1 MPKKIVELEYESD
14 ENRPG
19 VSHKREG
26 SNSPNFYDEEGNL
39 VETATYRDIDED
51 ELRERYR
58 EDSVYRY
65 EEEEEPQLTEQ
76 QKQIAEFLGALIVE
90 IAIAASPYIK
100 KWWLETAFPGI
111 KGFFKKTISRIKAKL
126 SKHDAILEV
135 EAKVIESGRML
146 PSAENVALE
155 LKEKD
160 RAYRIDMSSE
170 EAQRNLIEL
179 IALASLMAKKMDV
192 LSHARVTNE
201 DSAFLE
207 EVLGS
212 ENILFDINQILLD
225 NPDVLNSQTLK
236 GLEAAFNRSLFTVEG
251 KLIPIEAADVRR
263 LLSDPLNG
271 EDGDDGLVLQ

>member
-1 MPKKIVELEYESD
+1 MPRKIVELEYESD

-19 VSHKREG
+19 VSHKRAG

-58 EDSVYRY
+58 EDSAYRH
-65 EEEEEPQLTEQ
+65 EEEEEPYLTEH

-100 KWWLETAFPGI
+100 NWWLETAFPGI
-111 KGFFKKTISRIKAKL
+111 KGFFGKTTSRIKANL
-126 SKHDAILEV
+126 SKHDAVLEV
-135 EAKVIESGRML
+135 EAKVIESSRML

-155 LKEKD
+155 LKKKD
-160 RAYRIDMSSE
+160 EAYCIDMSSE

-179 IALASLMAKKMDV
+179 IALASLMAKKMDI
-192 LSHARVTNE
+192 LSHARITDENGV
-201 DSAFLE
+201 SLE
-207 EVLGS
+207 EVLRS
-212 ENILFDINQILLD
+212 ENILRDINQILLD
-225 NPDVLNSQTLK
+225 NPDVLSSQTLK
-236 GLEAAFNRSLFTVEG
+236 GLETAFNRSLFTAEG
-251 KLIPIEAADVRR
+251 KLIPIEAADIRR
-263 LLSDPLNG
+263 LLSDSLNG